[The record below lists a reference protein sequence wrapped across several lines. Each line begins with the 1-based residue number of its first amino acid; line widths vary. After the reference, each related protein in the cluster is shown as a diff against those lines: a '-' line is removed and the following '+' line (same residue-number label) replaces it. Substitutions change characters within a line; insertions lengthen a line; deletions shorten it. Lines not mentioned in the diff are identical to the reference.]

1 MDTNPFDIARILV
14 KKRRMQFVSDDEE
27 HILQLWFL
35 KNTKNKEFYDQLL
48 ADEVFFEGSWL
59 SQINRETAWEAV
71 QHKRNRKKRRY
82 LGWSVAASLALLM
95 TISLARWISSEQDSN
110 PRFVATT
117 IEKHKNDILPANL
130 GAKIILS
137 DGSELHVED
146 TLSVVES
153 QDLMHG
159 VLDTNEELVAKPIFH
174 TLVVPTANFFKLTL
188 ADGTTVWVNSHSE
201 LRFPSTFSSNER
213 RVFLTGEAYFEVAK
227 DASKPFYVQTED
239 AEIQVLGTHFN
250 LASYGKNSKTSLAEG
265 RVQMTVDDHSVVIA
279 PGQSAQWTNGALKV
293 KNTNLQKDLAW
304 KNNEFYF
311 KEDNIIQI
319 SQQLK
324 LWYDLD
330 VSLSKNVSLT
340 ETYTGEI
347 RRDVRLSE
355 VLTMLEF
362 VSDLDFS
369 LNKNKLLITKK

>member
-14 KKRRMQFVSDDEE
+14 KKRRMQFVSDEE
-27 HILQLWFL
+27 DRVLQLWFL
-35 KNTKNKEFYDQLL
+35 KNTKNKAFYDQLL
-48 ADEVFFEGSWL
+48 ADEAFSVEDWL
-59 SQINRETAWEAV
+59 LQIDDENAWEV
-71 QHKRNRKKRRY
+71 VRHKRNRKRRRY
-82 LGWSVAASLALLM
+82 INWSVAASLALLM
-95 TISLARWISSEQDSN
+95 TISLVHWIYSDQNSN

-117 IEKHKNDILPANL
+117 IEKHNNDILPANL

-146 TLSVVES
+146 TLDVVAS
-153 QDLMHG
+153 HDLMDG
-159 VLDTNEELVAKPIFH
+159 ALTTNEELAVEPVFH

-201 LRFPSTFSSNER
+201 LRFPSSFVGNER

-319 SQQLK
+319 TQQLK

-330 VSLSKNVSLT
+330 VSLSKDISLT

-362 VSDLDFS
+362 VSDLDFR